1 MQLLKWLFAVL
12 VVLNLIVFA
21 NVVTQKMNG
30 NRPQHNP
37 AVVAVPIGGGTDAN
51 GNPIPAQNA
60 GTTSGS
66 RVVAPVINRRPEA
79 GGNNGSGNSVIETAA
94 LPKNAQSC
102 SAQITL
108 PEDAYHRLKN
118 FINGW
123 NHVATR
129 NVVENKQKSKA
140 SGVQYQVLVGGSS
153 DEALQQLRSAGIN
166 ASPQGGSI
174 SLGVYPDAGKANAVR
189 DRAVAAGVGGVIV
202 TERGSAQSALTSAQY
217 TVSFR
222 NVSNQDAQK
231 INDVLGRYGR
241 LQRSACPQ

>member
-12 VVLNLIVFA
+12 VVLNLIVFT

-66 RVVAPVINRRPEA
+66 RVVAPAIARRPESSGGNS
-79 GGNNGSGNSVIETAA
+79 GGNNAIETAA

-123 NHVATR
+123 NHVA
-129 NVVENKQKSKA
+129 
-140 SGVQYQVLVGGSS
+140 
-153 DEALQQLRSAGIN
+153 
-166 ASPQGGSI
+166 
-174 SLGVYPDAGKANAVR
+174 
-189 DRAVAAGVGGVIV
+189 AAMW
-202 TERGSAQSALTSAQY
+202 
-217 TVSFR
+217 
-222 NVSNQDAQK
+222 
-231 INDVLGRYGR
+231 
-241 LQRSACPQ
+241 

>member
-30 NRPQHNP
+30 NRPKQNP
-37 AVVAVPIGGGTDAN
+37 AVVAVPIGGGTDAS

-66 RVVAPVINRRPEA
+66 RVVAPAITRRPAAVA
-79 GGNNGSGNSVIETAA
+79 GGGGGNTTLETAA
-94 LPKNAQSC
+94 LPKNAPSC

-118 FINGW
+118 FIGGW
-123 NHVATR
+123 NHAASR
-129 NVVENKQKSKA
+129 NVVENKQKGKA
-140 SGVQYQVLVGGSS
+140 SGVQYQVLVAGSS
-153 DEALQQLRSAGIN
+153 DEALQQLRSAGIS

-174 SLGVYPDAGKANAVR
+174 SLGVYPDAGKANSVR
-189 DRAVAAGVGGVIV
+189 DRAIAAGVGGVIV
-202 TERGSAQSALTSAQY
+202 SERGSAQSALTSAQY

-222 NVSNQDAQK
+222 NITNQDAQK
-231 INDVLGRYGR
+231 INEVLGRYGR
-241 LQRSACPQ
+241 LQRSACSQ

>member
-30 NRPQHNP
+30 NRPKQNP

-51 GNPIPAQNA
+51 GNPVPAPSA
-60 GTTSGS
+60 GSTSGS
-66 RVVAPVINRRPEA
+66 RIVAPALNRQPSNSG
-79 GGNNGSGNSVIETAA
+79 GGNAVIDTAT
-94 LPKNAQSC
+94 LPKNAPNC

-123 NHVATR
+123 NNAATR
-129 NVVENKQKSKA
+129 NVVENKQSGKA
-140 SGVQYQVLVGGSS
+140 QGVQYQVLVAGSS
-153 DEALQQLRSAGIN
+153 DEAMQQLRSAGIS

-189 DRAVAAGVGGVIV
+189 ERAVAAGVGGVIV
-202 TERGSAQSALTSAQY
+202 SERGSAQTALTSAQY

-222 NVSNQDAQK
+222 NITNQDAQK
-231 INDVLGRYGR
+231 INEVLGRYGR
-241 LQRSACPQ
+241 LQRSACAQ